1 MAQAVSHPIP
11 PYPNVR
17 GNPFPIMQ
25 PPKRQ
30 RLTSYMPAEIIKE
43 CACTGVRWCSRCLD
57 AGLRRRRKMDDPVAM
72 PPLLANPRSS
82 WGITDLDQSIVTNGT
97 TIHAFDLATQSAP
110 TCPEFRG
117 LIVVENFLSE
127 TEAHSLLATID
138 QAPFASSQSGKDK
151 QHYGAKVNFNKRRMS
166 VAGFPGLPDYAHDL
180 VVRMRE
186 RLGTPIRG
194 SENKNAESAL
204 EAFLPTD
211 VFVLRYAPEL
221 ASNLDLHL
229 DDTFA
234 YGEMILDVSLESD
247 SILTFFRGRPGSEVD
262 RHEATEFDPSCVR
275 VPLPAGSL
283 AILFGPARYAWEHG
297 ILACDISA
305 RRTSITIRTM
315 GDSLKETESGKRL
328 LELCALPE
336 STPRRASD
344 TAA

>member
-1 MAQAVSHPIP
+1 
-11 PYPNVR
+11 
-17 GNPFPIMQ
+17 
-25 PPKRQ
+25 
-30 RLTSYMPAEIIKE
+30 
-43 CACTGVRWCSRCLD
+43 
-57 AGLRRRRKMDDPVAM
+57 MDDPVAM

-82 WGITDLDQSIVTNGT
+82 WGVTDLDQSIVTNGT

-117 LIVVENFLSE
+117 LIIIENFLSE
-127 TEAHSLLATID
+127 TEAHSLLTTID
-138 QAPFASSQSGKDK
+138 QAPFTSSQSGKDK

-166 VAGFPGLPDYAHDL
+166 VTAFPGIPDYTHDL

-186 RLGTPIRG
+186 RLGSIIRN
-194 SENKNAESAL
+194 SENANAESAL

-211 VFVLRYAPEL
+211 VFVLRYSPEF

-262 RHEATEFDPSCVR
+262 RHEATKCDPSCVR

-315 GDSLKETESGKRL
+315 SDSLKETESGKRL
-328 LELCALPE
+328 LELCALP
-336 STPRRASD
+336 
-344 TAA
+344 